1 MRLTGFDVLDAS
13 IQVTNR
19 WFNVLMQELNWAD
32 RRKACI
38 VLRCV
43 LQAWRDQLSIQDAV
57 YLGEQLPTLIR
68 GMYFQHWDL
77 SDKPLPL
84 RSRAE
89 FFSSLS
95 SYLARNGE
103 DGSDAEKAA
112 MALFRFLERKA
123 TYGEISDLQH
133 VVPAL
138 LIDLWP
144 ATLRAA

>member
-1 MRLTGFDVLDAS
+1 MRLTGFDALDAS

-19 WFNVLMQELNWAD
+19 WFNELMQELNWAD
-32 RRKACI
+32 RKKTYIA
-38 VLRCV
+38 LRCV
-43 LQAWRDQLSIQDAV
+43 VHAWRDHLPIQDAV

-68 GMYFQHWDL
+68 GMYFEHWDP

-95 SYLARNGE
+95 SNLARNGE
-103 DGSDAEKAA
+103 HGSDAEKVTI
-112 MALFRFLERKA
+112 ALFRFLERKA
-123 TYGEISDLQH
+123 IYGEISDLLH
-133 VVPAL
+133 LVPAV

-144 ATLRAA
+144 AALRAA

>member
-19 WFNVLMQELNWAD
+19 WFNELMQELNWAD
-32 RRKACI
+32 RRKAYI

-68 GMYFQHWDL
+68 GMYFEHWDP

-95 SYLARNGE
+95 SNLARNGE
-103 DGSDAEKAA
+103 HGSDAEKVTI
-112 MALFRFLERKA
+112 ALFRFLERKA
-123 TYGEISDLQH
+123 IYGEISDLQH
-133 VVPAL
+133 LVPAV

-144 ATLRAA
+144 AALRAA

>member
-1 MRLTGFDVLDAS
+1 M
-13 IQVTNR
+13 
-19 WFNVLMQELNWAD
+19 D
-32 RRKACI
+32 RRKAYI

-43 LQAWRDQLSIQDAV
+43 LQAWRDHLSIEDAV

-68 GMYFQHWDL
+68 GIYFEHWDP

-89 FFSSLS
+89 FFSGLS

-103 DGSDAEKAA
+103 DGSDAEKAT

-123 TYGEISDLQH
+123 TYGEISDLQR